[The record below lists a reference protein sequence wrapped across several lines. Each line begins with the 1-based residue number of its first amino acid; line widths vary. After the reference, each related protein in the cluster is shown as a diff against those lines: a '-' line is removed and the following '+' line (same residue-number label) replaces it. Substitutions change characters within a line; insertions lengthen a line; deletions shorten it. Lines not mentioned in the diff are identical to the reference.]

1 MKLVF
6 DIVKNGKSVPA
17 KRNFHFEEEGGSI
30 GRNED
35 NDWVLNDPNSYISGL
50 HASILCKHGSYFIR
64 DESTNG
70 TFLKNPYKKLPK
82 GHPVKITASDVFIIG
97 DHELQAR
104 FSNNEYTQDDL
115 IQSISPDQTSIDN
128 IIPNDDF
135 LFDSK
140 ASSFDTMSSS
150 APDEMDVMSIL
161 EESTPPASPEHSNAF
176 ETESSFIDV
185 VLEDKKEEV
194 NLDINSF
201 FSTPAEPIEEAM
213 ITPNEEVFEE
223 HLSMPSYV
231 QPEPE
236 VNTVKKP
243 QAVVHG
249 LEGSVSILEAKLGIQ
264 ISGLKQEDRDA
275 LMAELGD
282 IIVNT
287 LDALQNATQIKE
299 KVQHD
304 LHLSTNHLDVNDNN
318 PVKLGAAAT
327 KLLQD
332 KDKSTMLGMMSVS
345 EGIKTSFNEL
355 DAHNVALHS
364 ASKNIMNIAA
374 AKFSPVNLEY
384 RFESSGALRGV
395 LPRQQLLW
403 KAYSDM
409 FDNLNERPEEG
420 VEMMRDDFKKEYEN
434 ISYSLKLG
442 SVKTRKRV

>member
-6 DIVKNGKSVPA
+6 DIVKNGKSIPA
-17 KRNFHFEEEGGSI
+17 KRNFHFEEEGGTI

-35 NDWVLNDPNSYISGL
+35 NDWVLSDPNSYISGL
-50 HASILCKHGSYFIR
+50 HASILCKHGAYFIR

-70 TFLKNPYKKLPK
+70 TFFKNPYKKLPK

-104 FSNNEYTQDDL
+104 FSNNDYTQDDL
-115 IQSISPDQTSIDN
+115 IQSITPHEAPVEN

-135 LFDSK
+135 LFDNDSN
-140 ASSFDTMSSS
+140 SFDAMPSS
-150 APDEMDVMSIL
+150 APKEMDVMSIL
-161 EESTPPASPEHSNAF
+161 QEDTHAPSPQSSNAF
-176 ETESSFIDV
+176 EGESAFIDV
-185 VLEDKKEEV
+185 VLENKQEEV
-194 NLDINSF
+194 SIDVNSF
-201 FSTPAEPIEEAM
+201 FSSPTEPIEEAT
-213 ITPNEEVFEE
+213 IEANEEVFEE

-231 QPEPE
+231 QAKPE
-236 VNTVKKP
+236 VSAVKEP
-243 QAVVHG
+243 QSVVHG
-249 LEGSVSILEAKLGIQ
+249 LEGSVAILEDKLGIH
-264 ISGLKQEDRDA
+264 ISGLEQEDRDA
-275 LMAELGD
+275 LMAELGN

-287 LDALQNATQIKE
+287 LDSLQNATQIKV
-299 KVQHD
+299 KIQQD

-332 KDKSTMLGMMSVS
+332 KDKSVMLGMMSLS
-345 EGIKTSFNEL
+345 EGIKTSFSEL
-355 DAHNVALHS
+355 DSHNIALHS
-364 ASKNIMNIAA
+364 ASKNIMKIAA

-395 LPRQQLLW
+395 LPKQQLLW
-403 KAYSDM
+403 KAYTDM

-420 VEMMRDDFKKEYEN
+420 VEMMRDDFKKEYES